1 MSRPIGLL
9 LVDDEKD
16 FAVGL
21 ARLLGREFPEE
32 RITAVHSGDD
42 ALAALDE
49 DYYGLMLSD
58 LNMPGMDGVELL
70 KKAKAAHPDLSV
82 VMLTAYGTVSTA
94 VDALKIGAYDFLT
107 KPVDPETLFQVVQR
121 GIERSQLLV
130 DNARLQE
137 LVARQ
142 CGANELVGDSLAVR
156 RLKEGVAAV
165 AESDYTVLIRGES
178 GTGKEL
184 VARTIHRLSGRSRK
198 PMLTVNCPAIPD
210 QLLESELFGHVKGAF
225 TGADRDRKGI
235 FVSANG
241 GTLLL
246 DEIGDVSPGIQ
257 TKLLRALQDGE
268 IRPVGASKSISVDVR
283 ILASTNQPLEDK
295 IKDNSFREDLY
306 YRLNV
311 LNLNVPALRERSGD
325 IAILAHHFLEVSCEE
340 MKTRPKTLTPEAV
353 ACLTAKQWP
362 GNVREL
368 QNFIRRLAVF
378 SSGETLELA
387 HIRLVEGLDGVPVDD
402 VHRLASYKD
411 AKEKVV
417 DDFTRTYVEE
427 LLSQAKGNVSEA
439 ARRSGLS
446 RVALQK
452 ILKRLDV
459 NAGDF
464 K

>member
-1 MSRPIGLL
+1 MPHAIGIL

-21 ARLLGREFPEE
+21 ARLLGRQYPDE
-32 RITAVHSGDD
+32 RIAAVHSGED
-42 ALAALDE
+42 ALDALQKNTF
-49 DYYGLMLSD
+49 GLMLTD
-58 LNMPGMDGVELL
+58 LNMPGMGGAELL
-70 KKAKAAHPDLSV
+70 RRAKDIQPDLSV
-82 VMLTAYGTVSTA
+82 VMLTAFGTVETA
-94 VDALKIGAYDFLT
+94 VDALKVGAYDFLT
-107 KPVDPETLFQVVQR
+107 KPVEPENLFRVVER
-121 GIERSQLLV
+121 GLERCRLLGE
-130 DNARLQE
+130 NARLQE
-137 LVARQ
+137 LLAKKT
-142 CGANELVGDSLAVR
+142 GPNELVGDSLAIR

-184 VARTIHRLSGRSRK
+184 VARTIHQLSGRSKK
-198 PMLTVNCPAIPD
+198 PLLTVNCPAIPD

-225 TGADRDRKGI
+225 TGAVRDRKGI

-257 TKLLRALQDGE
+257 TKLLRVLQEGE
-268 IRPVGASKSISVDVR
+268 VRPVGASKTIPVDVR
-283 ILASTNQPLEDK
+283 ILASTNQPLEDR

-311 LNLNVPALRERSGD
+311 LSLSVPALRDRSED
-325 IAILAHHFLEVSCEE
+325 IAILVRHFLATSCEE
-340 MKTRPKTLTPEAV
+340 MKVKPKALSPDAV
-353 ACLTAKQWP
+353 AYLSTKTWP

-378 SSGETLELA
+378 SSGESLELA
-387 HIRLVEGLDGVPVDD
+387 HIRLVEGLDGAGEEAQ
-402 VHRLASYKD
+402 RLSPYKD

-417 DDFTRTYVEE
+417 DDFTRAYVEE
-427 LLSQAKGNVSEA
+427 LLTKVKGNVSEA
-439 ARRSGLS
+439 ARQSGLS

-459 NAGDF
+459 DAQSF